1 MQDINMALG
10 KTVRTMRLAR
20 KWTLKELSKR
30 SGVPVGTI
38 GALEMRDSVR
48 SEYAAQLAH
57 GFGVS
62 LETLLPATDFCET
75 HRSYEP
81 NNPVAKSNQTTSAID
96 IAESLHNLRTAALHL
111 DDADRAAVAGYVS
124 RMIIDPDRANLVPRT
139 LNILS
144 PPHKG
149 LPETGA
155 QRAA

>member
-62 LETLLPATDFCET
+62 LEALLSPD
-75 HRSYEP
+75 
-81 NNPVAKSNQTTSAID
+81 KSDVIPQDYKQNQPQAQSHQANSAID
-96 IAESLHNLRTAALHL
+96 IAESLHALRMAAHRL

-124 RMIIDPDRANLVPRT
+124 RMIIDPDRADLVPRT